1 MRSGWKIA
9 PPALLLVVVAG
20 CNSWPPHRNQPAV
33 PQAATAPSRPLSE
46 MAEQMPPMPNL
57 PPLND
62 ERQIRLDASVPPT
75 APPPT
80 REEHP
85 KHVRRHTR
93 NTTPEPA
100 QEATKST
107 PPATPNPSPDVA
119 SNAQPSDVSS
129 LGQIAPNSN
138 ANTADRQQLTDQINA
153 TEKSLS
159 ELHRSLNS
167 EEHKTAELIRVY
179 ITKARQALKTDDLDG
194 ARNYSTKAKILLD
207 ELVKP

>member
-1 MRSGWKIA
+1 MSSGWKIA
-9 PPALLLVVVAG
+9 PPALLLVLMAG
-20 CNSWPPHRNQPAV
+20 CNYLPHRGPQPV
-33 PQAATAPSRPLSE
+33 PEAATAPSRPVSE
-46 MAEQMPPMPNL
+46 MAQLMPPMPNL
-57 PPLND
+57 PPVTD
-62 ERQIRLDASVPPT
+62 ERQIRLDASIPPT
-75 APPPT
+75 APPPAP
-80 REEHP
+80 EERP

-93 NTTPEPA
+93 AVTTEPA

-107 PPATPNPSPDVA
+107 PPASATPSTDVA
-119 SNAQPSDVSS
+119 SNAQPSDVSP

-153 TEKSLS
+153 TEKSLTD
-159 ELHRSLNS
+159 LHRSLNS

-207 ELVKP
+207 ELTKP

>member
-1 MRSGWKIA
+1 MSSGWKIA
-9 PPALLLVVVAG
+9 PPALLLVLMAG
-20 CNSWPPHRNQPAV
+20 CNYLPRRTQPVPQPAV
-33 PQAATAPSRPLSE
+33 APSRPVSE
-46 MAEQMPPMPNL
+46 MAQLMPPMPNL
-57 PPLND
+57 PPVTN
-62 ERQIRLDASVPPT
+62 ERQIRLDASIPPA
-75 APPPT
+75 APPPAP
-80 REEHP
+80 EAHP

-93 NTTPEPA
+93 STTAEPA

-107 PPATPNPSPDVA
+107 PPAANPNPDVA
-119 SNAQPSDVSS
+119 SNAQPSDVSP

>member
-9 PPALLLVVVAG
+9 PPALLLVLMAG
-20 CNSWPPHRNQPAV
+20 CNYLPRKAQPV
-33 PQAATAPSRPLSE
+33 PQAATAPSRPVSE
-46 MAEQMPPMPNL
+46 MAQLMPPMPNL
-57 PPLND
+57 PPVTD
-62 ERQIRLDASVPPT
+62 ERQIRLDASIPPT
-75 APPPT
+75 APPPAP
-80 REEHP
+80 EQHP

-93 NTTPEPA
+93 STAPEPA
-100 QEATKST
+100 QEATKSP
-107 PPATPNPSPDVA
+107 PPATPNPDVA
-119 SNAQPSDVSS
+119 SNAQPSDVSP

-138 ANTADRQQLTDQINA
+138 ANTADRQQLMDQINA

-179 ITKARQALKTDDLDG
+179 VTKARQALKTDDLDG